1 MAALIMSIY
10 FNEML
15 FYFFNIF
22 KVMRVV
28 LIATCLHIR
37 FDPVHDI
44 QHQDQKIK
52 ELNQD
57 MFTLEL
63 MFVHPPYT
71 EDQEQKS
78 KR

>member
-1 MAALIMSIY
+1 
-10 FNEML
+10 
-15 FYFFNIF
+15 
-22 KVMRVV
+22 MRVV